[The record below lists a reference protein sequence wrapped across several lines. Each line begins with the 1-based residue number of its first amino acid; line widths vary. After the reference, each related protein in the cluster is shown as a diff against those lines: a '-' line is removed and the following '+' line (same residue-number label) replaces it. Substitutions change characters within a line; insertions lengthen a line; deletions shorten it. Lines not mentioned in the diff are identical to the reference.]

1 MVNLT
6 NWSAMGNIG
15 DLLTEANTNSPF
27 WLMVL
32 GLITAVLFITFNK
45 SGVVIAG
52 LGALFLG
59 FVIGLF
65 LAYLGLVAWF
75 WVLMLLG
82 LLIALIFYVI
92 IGGSNLTK

>member
-6 NWSAMGNIG
+6 NWSAMENIG
-15 DLLTEANTNSPF
+15 DLLIEANSNSPF

-45 SGVVIAG
+45 SGVVVAG

-59 FVIGLF
+59 FIVGIF

-82 LLIALIFYVI
+82 LLIALIFYII
-92 IGGSNLTK
+92 IGSDQLIK

>member
-6 NWSAMGNIG
+6 NWSAVGNIG
-15 DLLTEANTNSPF
+15 DLLTEANSNSPF

-45 SGVVIAG
+45 AGVIVAG

-59 FVIGLF
+59 FIVGLF

-92 IGGSNLTK
+92 IGSDQLIK